1 MMKRNLFVCTALG
14 MLALLVLPDVASAQ
28 RRGGRSTWG
37 GGGWD
42 GGGGYGGWN
51 RGYGGFG
58 YGGYGYGYP
67 GYYGGYYGN
76 RYGYGYPSSRYYG
89 AYDYGYQPYS
99 TYDYGYQPTYDYG
112 SQQPYSTYEENRTP
126 DADYTYSEQGSRDG
140 YNTGRSNDV
149 ASLRVILPTADAKV
163 WVEGQETRQRGTDR
177 VFTSPPL
184 EKGKSYHYTIK
195 ARWNQDGRQVE
206 REKTVPVQ
214 AGRQAVANFGQGRDM
229 DRRMRTGTQLD
240 QNDEFDRTRDNRRQF
255 DNQPN
260 RIDNQPNRTRENRDL
275 EHPNAADRTR
285 TGAHHQ
291 FDASHPFM
299 GKVVSVNDDQVIVA
313 DTQGKEHTFRIP
325 ASADVMVQGNK
336 GSASSLK
343 PGMQI
348 TITPETDNMG
358 VASKIEATSQDRN
371 RGTNDTQNRKLPTNR
386 RPQ

>member
-1 MMKRNLFVCTALG
+1 MMKRTLFVCTALG

-28 RRGGRSTWG
+28 RRGGGGGRGGESSW

-42 GGGGYGGWN
+42 RGWGGGWG
-51 RGYGGFG
+51 RGYG
-58 YGGYGYGYP
+58 GGYGYGYP
-67 GYYGGYYGN
+67 GYYGGYYGG
-76 RYGYGYPSSRYYG
+76 RYGYGYPYSRYG
-89 AYDYGYQPYS
+89 GYDYGYQPYA

-112 SQQPYSTYEENRTP
+112 SQQPYYTYEDSAATGADSTYS
-126 DADYTYSEQGSRDG
+126 DQGSMDA
-140 YNTGRSNDV
+140 GRSNNA
-149 ASLRVILPTADAKV
+149 ASLRVILPAPDAKV

-177 VFTSPPL
+177 VFISPPL
-184 EKGKSYHYTIK
+184 ERGKSYNYTVK
-195 ARWNQDGRQVE
+195 AQWNQDGRQVE
-206 REKTVPVQ
+206 RQKTVPVQ
-214 AGRQAVANFGQGRDM
+214 AGRQAVANFRQGGDM
-229 DRRMRTGTQLD
+229 DRRMRTGTRLD
-240 QNDEFDRTRDNRRQF
+240 QNEEFDRARDNRRQF